1 MEKITLM
8 NYVTPQI
15 TCVHLGGAQGILVQS
30 HPMEACS
37 SGEYSNAAQEE
48 EWW

>member
-15 TCVHLGGAQGILVQS
+15 KCVHLGTQGFLAQSQ
-30 HPMEACS
+30 PMDDCS